1 MYCSKC
7 GNEVVDEA
15 VICTKCGCLLP
26 GKNLQTRTAPSQQT
40 DEISSTKKAA
50 KVFMLIGLIFS
61 AFSLIPLIW
70 TIPMYNSYC
79 NKIENGEKVE
89 TGFKV
94 CCLLFVNAIAGLI
107 MLCDND

>member
-15 VICTKCGCLLP
+15 VICTKCGCVIEKP
-26 GKNLQTRTAPSQQT
+26 KTALSQQT